1 MKVKKKRSEL
11 IKPKRQNDIFL
22 ADVQKTIKVKT
33 HPHLWWL
40 GQSGFLI
47 QYQGKHLLLDP
58 YLSDSLTRKYADT
71 DKPHVRMTEL
81 VIAPERLDFIDV
93 VTSSH
98 NHTDHLDAET
108 LIPLMQVNPN
118 LKIVVSKANLE
129 FAANRLQVSTD
140 RLTPIV
146 LNDAVRL
153 EPFTLHA
160 VPAAHETLET
170 DNEGNHKF
178 IGLIIEVGNYTIYHS
193 GDTLLYDGM
202 VNILKKWQIDVAL
215 LPINGRDPKRGV
227 AGNLSS
233 TEAIHLAK
241 DIGAKLVIPCHYDM
255 FEFNTVSPGGFVAE
269 AKRLGQPYQVL
280 QNGEGLT
287 L

>member
-1 MKVKKKRSEL
+1 V
-11 IKPKRQNDIFL
+11 IKSKLKDDAFL
-22 ADVQKTIKVKT
+22 ADVKKTSRDTT
-33 HPHLWWL
+33 HLHLWWL

-58 YLSDSLTRKYADT
+58 YLSDSLTKKYANT

-81 VIAPERLDFIDV
+81 VVSPEKLDLIDI

-108 LIPLMQVNPN
+108 LMPLMQVNPN
-118 LKIVVSKANLE
+118 LKVVISKANLE
-129 FAANRLQVSTD
+129 FAANRLQVSAD
-140 RLTPIV
+140 RLRSITR
-146 LNDAVRL
+146 NEAVRL

-160 VPAAHETLET
+160 VPAAHENLET
-170 DNEGNHKF
+170 DQEGNHKF
-178 IGLIIEVGNYTIYHS
+178 IGLIVEAGNYTIYHS

-202 VNILKKWQIDVAL
+202 IDELKKWQLDVAL

-227 AGNLSS
+227 AGNLSGK
-233 TEAIHLAK
+233 EAAQLAK

-255 FEFNTVSPGGFVAE
+255 FEFNTVSPDVFIAE
-269 AKRLGQPYQVL
+269 ANRLDQGYQVL
-280 QNGEGLT
+280 QNGEGLS